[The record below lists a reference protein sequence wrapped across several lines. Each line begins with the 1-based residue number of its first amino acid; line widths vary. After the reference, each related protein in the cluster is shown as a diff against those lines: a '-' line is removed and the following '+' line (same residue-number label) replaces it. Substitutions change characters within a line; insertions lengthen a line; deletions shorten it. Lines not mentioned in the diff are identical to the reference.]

1 MGTARSQGDLGRAG
15 FGWCGTLR
23 KDSIDFE
30 ARELLRNKVLGS
42 PAKQERVCGLGD
54 DHRSPTKQLQSWGA
68 FTGAVPSTPVHF
80 HGSYGDFLTSS
91 HLLLHQPQPMSCLG

>member
-1 MGTARSQGDLGRAG
+1 MGTTQSQGDLGRAG
-15 FGWCGTLR
+15 FGQYGTLR

-42 PAKQERVCGLGD
+42 PVKEERVCGLGD
-54 DHRSPTKQLQSWGA
+54 GHRSPTGQLQSRGGIY
-68 FTGAVPSTPVHF
+68 GAVPSTPGHF
-80 HGSYGDFLTSS
+80 HGSYGDFLTSN